1 MIIMEVSIHQ
11 SLGVREQKL
20 VSSWLW
26 EYNVET
32 LAYMYT
38 LWQMQ
43 KCLIYWQINLH
54 RNTCMPGQIYIGW
67 RTRWDYSYF
76 YQWLSAICNLSR
88 VFLREG
94 WLSQWGNVFT
104 CIHTDWFLLMHAL
117 EVNLLL
123 IISNPGLATL
133 HHAVKLMY
141 SCTCTT
147 VKHACMNNSVDSY
160 VSAYICWIAIHISL

>member
-76 YQWLSAICNLSR
+76 YQWLSALYNLSR

-94 WLSQWGNVFT
+94 WLSQVRQCLHLHPHW
-104 CIHTDWFLLMHAL
+104 
-117 EVNLLL
+117 L
-123 IISNPGLATL
+123 IFA
-133 HHAVKLMY
+133 
-141 SCTCTT
+141 
-147 VKHACMNNSVDSY
+147 HACIGSKLVANHFRS
-160 VSAYICWIAIHISL
+160 W